1 MAGPFQEKTGFNVDE
16 IIQEGL
22 AGPGVGA
29 STNVPTA
36 STPPIPGAGDPVAGT
51 NTQTGRGFGG
61 FDVEQPTWAWRPTQ
75 QDFGQVDVRRGQY
88 DTGMVP
94 TVQTQMPFSAFANR
108 QQALEQKKA
117 ALAQKMAA
125 YDPYAGIGKAHDRYQ
140 TAFNRY
146 AVNYINQKRQGIA
159 DSMFG
164 GDMALADKYLGTDPQ
179 GRAMLAQ
186 WGSEMQALG
195 SENKAWTD
203 SFIDLTSRV
212 ASGETYVPP
221 EYMNEIMQFGSAL
234 GNDGLPVQ
242 GMEVSEFL
250 PMGRNAEGRLREIQ
264 YVDEIVTP
272 GLKNALKTTTGID
285 IGNRRKGGKIVMTE
299 REEKTFDDAL
309 KYFVSSDD
317 GQDFVELY
325 HGGDKDKAFTALKSF
340 FPTSVKEDVTLTSPY
355 NPNEGNSG
363 AGDDALKASAYNVSY
378 SQVPEQVWEVETEV
392 PVVGRDGKPVID
404 ISTGKQ
410 RTKKEYRQK
419 EGISDA
425 VFNEVPTLNLFDIVS
440 KQGRTP
446 VARQFKTY
454 GEGGGVGGA
463 SVFMHPTDIVR
474 MGNKLFIV
482 GKETGMTKTRQLA
495 DKDRLGGDTEPTTEE
510 FSQLRSRIVP
520 YKGNERIIEEAFPWL
535 TDAGIRQALGAAKQ
549 PERKSAESFDTDAP
563 QNGEKRS
570 DGAVYNASLGGWYK
584 KVGGEYVNVQ

>member
-1 MAGPFQEKTGFNVDE
+1 MGPFTPKGQGIDVDA

-22 AGPGVGA
+22 AGSGVGA
-29 STNVPTA
+29 PTSVPTA
-36 STPPIPGAGDPVAGT
+36 STPPIPGVGNPTAGA
-51 NTQTGRGFGG
+51 NTQTGRGLGG

-75 QDFGQVDVRRGQY
+75 QDFGQVDPYKDQYKEGDVLTVR
-88 DTGMVP
+88 
-94 TVQTQMPFSAFANR
+94 TQMPFSAFANR

-146 AVNYINQKRQGIA
+146 AVNYINEKRQGIA

-195 SENKAWTD
+195 SENKTWTD

-250 PMGRNAEGRLREIQ
+250 PKGRNAEGRLREIQ

-272 GLKNALKTTTGID
+272 GLAKALKTTTGVD
-285 IGNRRKGGKIVMTE
+285 IGSRRKGGKIVMTK
-299 REEKTFDDAL
+299 REEETFDDAL
-309 KYFVSSDD
+309 KYFVNSDD

-325 HGGDKDKAFTALKSF
+325 HGGDKDRAFTALKSF
-340 FPTSVKEDVTLTSPY
+340 FPTSVNEDVTLASPY
-355 NPNEGNSG
+355 SPKSSNKGS
-363 AGDDALKASAYNVSY
+363 GDDALKASAYNVTY
-378 SQVPEQVWEVETEV
+378 SQVPEQVFEVATEV
-392 PVVGRDGKPVID
+392 PVLGSDGKPRID
-404 ISTGKQ
+404 PRTGKPKTQ
-410 RTKKEYRQK
+410 KEYRRK
-419 EGISDA
+419 EGLSDA

-446 VARQFKTY
+446 AAREFKTY
-454 GEGGGVGGA
+454 GKEGGVGGET
-463 SVFMHPTDIVR
+463 VFMHPTDIVR
-474 MGNKLFIV
+474 MGDKLFIV
-482 GKETGMTKTRQLA
+482 GKETGMTKTRQLS
-495 DKDRLGGDTEPTTEE
+495 DKDGLGGDVEPTTEE
-510 FSQLRSRIVP
+510 FSKLRSRIIP
-520 YKGNERIIEEAFPWL
+520 YKGNERTLEKAFPWL
-535 TDAGIRQALGAAKQ
+535 TDAGIQQALGSAKPMRDPAGPKSV
-549 PERKSAESFDTDAP
+549 PEVTSQEQYDKLP
-563 QNGEKRS
+563 V
-570 DGAVYNASLGGWYK
+570 GAKYMSGGQEYTK
-584 KVGGEYVNVQ
+584 K